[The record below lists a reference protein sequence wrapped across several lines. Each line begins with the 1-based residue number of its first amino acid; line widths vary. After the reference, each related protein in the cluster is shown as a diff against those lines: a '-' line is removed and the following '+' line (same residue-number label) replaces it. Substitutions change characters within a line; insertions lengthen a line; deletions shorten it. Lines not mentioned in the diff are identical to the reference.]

1 MYAPE
6 HAYPQQNLYQGQ
18 YLNEGQYLN
27 DRGANPNYYAPQ
39 QSYQSNSQHFPS
51 QSGHQYY
58 QQSNPQYEPYHYQYQ
73 PGTREYYENQ
83 PQEYGNQHANYQS
96 ESRGDNSY
104 YVSGMH
110 SRQVYYY
117 LPQQNRTSTYQM
129 QPQSQGDPIDQG
141 YYMSEDVHYTGNTS
155 PQNNYDYSSNL
166 EGGTNLVQGQSLKY
180 ETAPGHVSYLQDSS
194 PDKLP
199 QNDQAI
205 QHSEQQV
212 WPTDQ
217 VTFSGVYPR
226 NSERYPKLPESYSTL
241 SDRPL

>member
-6 HAYPQQNLYQGQ
+6 HAYPQQNLYEGH

-39 QSYQSNSQHFPS
+39 QSYQSNTQNFPS

-73 PGTREYYENQ
+73 PDNREYYENQ
-83 PQEYGNQHANYQS
+83 PQEYGIQHANYQS

-104 YVSGMH
+104 YVSGTH

-129 QPQSQGDPIDQG
+129 QPQSQGDPNDQG
-141 YYMSEDVHYTGNTS
+141 YYMSENVHYMGKAS

-166 EGGTNLVQGQSLKY
+166 EGRTNLVQGQGLTY
-180 ETAPGHVSYLQDSS
+180 EPAQGHVSYLQDSS
-194 PDKLP
+194 PDNSP
-199 QNDQAI
+199 QNDRAI
-205 QHSEQQV
+205 QNSQQQI
-212 WPTDQ
+212 WPDDQ
-217 VTFSGVYPR
+217 VTFSGVYAR
-226 NSERYPKLPESYSTL
+226 STERYPSLPESHSSL
-241 SDRPL
+241 SDRPV